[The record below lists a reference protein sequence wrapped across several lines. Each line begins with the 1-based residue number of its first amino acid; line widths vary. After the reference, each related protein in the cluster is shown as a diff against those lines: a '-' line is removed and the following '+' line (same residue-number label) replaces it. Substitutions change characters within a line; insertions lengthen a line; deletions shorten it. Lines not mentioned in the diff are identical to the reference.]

1 MDWHVQNKS
10 KLCSFHQERRLENH
24 RSFVEVIRRGRDKKQ
39 SVLGDDKSS
48 PAYNDFN
55 QNLTFD
61 VVEGNMEWSSRSAV
75 AYARSPETI
84 PNLHEYFSMEGVSCC
99 LPGPMGG
106 NAVLLT
112 FDSCSL
118 LHVTEEPC
126 LEVNPNCVD
135 KRKVVETWVGKSNP
149 STFGRKTSVVGV
161 HENNVISKTK

>member
-1 MDWHVQNKS
+1 MSTTKNLGGTRKHLPYVD
-10 KLCSFHQERRLENH
+10 SFSGH

-118 LHVTEEPC
+118 LHGMIDQRCEW
-126 LEVNPNCVD
+126 L
-135 KRKVVETWVGKSNP
+135 S
-149 STFGRKTSVVGV
+149 
-161 HENNVISKTK
+161 

>member
-1 MDWHVQNKS
+1 MSTTKNLGGTRKHLPYVD
-10 KLCSFHQERRLENH
+10 SFSGH

-39 SVLGDDKSS
+39 SILGDDKSS

-99 LPGPMGG
+99 LPGPMG
-106 NAVLLT
+106 A
-112 FDSCSL
+112 FSIK
-118 LHVTEEPC
+118 VTEEPC
-126 LEVNPNCVD
+126 LEVNPSCVD

-149 STFGRKTSVVGV
+149 STLGRKTSVVGV